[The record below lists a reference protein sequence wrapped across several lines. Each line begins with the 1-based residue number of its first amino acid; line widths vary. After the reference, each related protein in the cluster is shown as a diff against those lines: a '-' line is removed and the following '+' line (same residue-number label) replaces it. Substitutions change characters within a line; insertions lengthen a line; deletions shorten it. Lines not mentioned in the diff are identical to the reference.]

1 LEYIDDKYNNP
12 SDNHYQL
19 TDEWKNFMA
28 KHEIEKKDYSLK
40 RFRKAIELSSAILD
54 MKLEWSENRQN
65 NNCKQFKLK

>member
-1 LEYIDDKYNNP
+1 
-12 SDNHYQL
+12 
-19 TDEWKNFMA
+19 MA

-65 NNCKQFKLK
+65 NNCKQFRLR